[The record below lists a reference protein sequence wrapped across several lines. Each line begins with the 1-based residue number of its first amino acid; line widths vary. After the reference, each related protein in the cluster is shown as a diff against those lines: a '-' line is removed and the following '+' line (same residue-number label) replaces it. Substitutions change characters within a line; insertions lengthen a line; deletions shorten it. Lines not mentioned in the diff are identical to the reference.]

1 MRLTRVFFKLN
12 RTHPILCE
20 ILNIVD
26 DNTSKLLNVYLK
38 SVELGSPNN
47 IIDVPKVSEDT
58 IQFVDENMK
67 RMVVEFAKIYVNTDL
82 ASDLDQ
88 LINIFMTQ
96 PGFEKLNYTTLKN
109 IIGEE
114 KIFYV

>member
-1 MRLTRVFFKLN
+1 M
-12 RTHPILCE
+12 
-20 ILNIVD
+20 
-26 DNTSKLLNVYLK
+26 
-38 SVELGSPNN
+38 ELGSPNN

-114 KIFYV
+114 KYFMCKEAKQQFEDTFKSNYLSFLVKYSDQEKPIWL